1 MKIFLFVV
9 SVSDVLTEEELLAD
23 ALVDAPVELLFEVD
37 VVVDKLEPSLE
48 EAPVDKLVLR
58 PLLLMVDVLIP
69 LLAFVPVKTL

>member
-1 MKIFLFVV
+1 M
-9 SVSDVLTEEELLAD
+9 
-23 ALVDAPVELLFEVD
+23 DAPVELLFEVD
-37 VVVDKLEPSLE
+37 VVVDELEPSLE